1 LDFGPIR
8 RWLSELQKPRKSDT
22 RQRSKALDISE
33 VGSPENAW
41 NNGIGDSGLQFID
54 GIGLTLPQFCQN
66 YVLLSRLIG
75 KLSEGV
81 GRAQTLA
88 FVHLNDRR

>member
-33 VGSPENAW
+33 IGSPGNAW
-41 NNGIGDSGLQFID
+41 NNGIQDSGLQFID
-54 GIGLTLPQFCQN
+54 GMGLTLPQLCQN
-66 YVLLSRLIG
+66 YVLLSCVIG

-81 GRAQTLA
+81 GRSDAMIRSLE
-88 FVHLNDRR
+88 